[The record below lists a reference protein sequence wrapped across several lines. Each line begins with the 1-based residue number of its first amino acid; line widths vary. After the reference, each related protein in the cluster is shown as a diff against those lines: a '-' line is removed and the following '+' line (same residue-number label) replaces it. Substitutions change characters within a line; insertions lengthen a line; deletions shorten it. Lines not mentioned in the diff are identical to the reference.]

1 MSKEEKNP
9 HDHINWCRNVFDKI
23 QHSLMIEIL
32 NKKNTRKLP
41 QSDKKYLL
49 KIYNKYLID
58 ERFLTKS
65 DNQGRVSSLIMS
77 AQHHTRNSS

>member
-1 MSKEEKNP
+1 
-9 HDHINWCRNVFDKI
+9 
-23 QHSLMIEIL
+23 MIEIL